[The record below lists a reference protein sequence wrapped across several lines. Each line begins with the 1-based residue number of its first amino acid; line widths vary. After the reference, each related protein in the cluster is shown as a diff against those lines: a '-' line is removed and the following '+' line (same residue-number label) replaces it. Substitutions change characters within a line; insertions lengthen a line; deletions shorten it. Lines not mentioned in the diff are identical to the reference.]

1 MFRRLTVLCGTVLAL
16 LLTLAPAAL
25 AQPPTNGKIPQGF
38 PPDLVKYVGGTKE
51 FREGPWFSTPECK
64 DKGGDLSL
72 YLNEAMKVESRLLY
86 WATAP
91 GERAK
96 FWPDQ
101 NTADV
106 NKEPPEL
113 PKTFPAVFGPDHSFN
128 VAFRYCGDEIKEWT
142 NPAQNTWGLTWAV
155 KPDPES
161 LERMKPFAA
170 GNDDL
175 VKKFSDACSDTTSP
189 YCQKA
194 FFVDCGR
201 VVMVPA
207 KKERCIQW
215 NEAVANHFRGLSQF
229 ISNNTHWL
237 ERIGQFF
244 KVIGDAHIAAGRMQI
259 DAFASI
265 LSVAY
270 DIAKFVANP
279 TGAMDELANSLHAS
293 AVDFTVRVLLEGLA
307 TVGRF
312 DPSSP
317 WFLATYG
324 ASTGLGLMVMA
335 LMSILMISRTAS
347 GGGGREDLQEA
358 LFKQLPLG
366 VFLAVFAPAIATVL
380 HTTVNKMTSGIAAWQ
395 SDYIGSA
402 ITKLAAL
409 SQVTA
414 VMIPGG
420 AGVGT
425 IVFGLLIFGT
435 GAVFVG
441 FALQSVALPL
451 SGLVAGIAW
460 GMRVHPKW
468 RTKAARPVY
477 TYIGI
482 ELSRPLLYFLL
493 GGAFGLI
500 DGNLSLPAMKA
511 GGMPLLGQIV
521 VVIVTL
527 IVIGFAPFAMLKY
540 APLLP
545 TAEDSHDSQPSS
557 GFGTASVLGASMA
570 AFERH
575 QHSRGKSEESEGEPG
590 QGKGHSIAQTYSTTQ
605 KPDARQRPTS
615 QKDSASGQSGGT
627 NSGKPAFPQM
637 KGSLNDS
644 VSGSGSGVGKPAFP
658 QMKGSLT
665 DSVPAPGSGAGK
677 PGAAAGPGGKAPAGT
692 TAQASQAGAAAGGA
706 LGPLGIAAQ
715 AAVAAGNKMRAGA
728 HRAVQADEETVRGD
742 DK

>member
-38 PPDLVKYVGGTKE
+38 PPDLVKYVGDTNE
-51 FREGPWFSTPECK
+51 FRQGPWFSTPECK

-72 YLNEAMKVESRLLY
+72 YLNEVMKVESRLLY
-86 WATAP
+86 WATKP
-91 GERAK
+91 SERAK

-106 NKEPPEL
+106 NREPPEL
-113 PKTFPAVFGPDHSFN
+113 PATFPAVFGPDHSFN
-128 VAFRYCGDEIKEWT
+128 VAFRYCADEIRDWT
-142 NPAQNTWGLTWAV
+142 SPVRNTWGLTWAA
-155 KPDPES
+155 KPDAES
-161 LERMKPFAA
+161 LERMKPYAA
-170 GNDDL
+170 GDSNL
-175 VKKFSDACSDTTSP
+175 VKNFSDPCSDAVSS

-201 VVMVPA
+201 VVMVPD
-207 KKERCIQW
+207 KKERCIRW
-215 NEAVANHFRGLSQF
+215 NESIANFFHGLSQF
-229 ISNNTHWL
+229 IADNTDWL

-244 KVIGDAHIAAGRMQI
+244 KIVGEAHLAAGRMQI

-265 LSVAY
+265 LSVVV

-279 TGAMDELANSLHAS
+279 AGAMDELANSLHAS

-307 TVGRF
+307 TVGNF

-324 ASTGLGLMVMA
+324 ASTGLGLTVMA
-335 LMSILMISRTAS
+335 LMSVLMISRAAS
-347 GGGGREDLQEA
+347 GGGGREELQEA

-366 VFLAVFAPAIATVL
+366 LFLAVFAPAIATVL
-380 HTTVNKMTSGIAAWQ
+380 HTTVRKMTSGIAAWQ

-420 AGVGT
+420 AGVGS

-468 RTKAARPVY
+468 RPKAARPVY
-477 TYIGI
+477 TYLGLL
-482 ELSRPLLYFLL
+482 LSKPLLYFLL
-493 GGAFGLI
+493 GAVFAII
-500 DGNLSLPAMKA
+500 DGNLSIPAMKA
-511 GGMPLLGQIV
+511 GGMPLLSQIV
-521 VVIVTL
+521 VVIVAL
-527 IVIGFAPFAMLKY
+527 IVVGFAPFALLKY

-545 TAEDSHDSQPSS
+545 TAEDSHDSQPSA
-557 GFGTASVLGASMA
+557 GFGTAAVVGASMG

-575 QHSRGKSEESEGEPG
+575 QHSRSASEDKDGKSG
-590 QGKGHSIAQTYSTTQ
+590 QSTGTGHSIAQSYSAGQTPQ
-605 KPDARQRPTS
+605 ARQQPS
-615 QKDSASGQSGGT
+615 SKPQASAGQSGGSAGT
-627 NSGKPAFPQM
+627 KPGTSG
-637 KGSLNDS
+637 
-644 VSGSGSGVGKPAFP
+644 FP

-665 DSVPAPGSGAGK
+665 DQGSTAGPGGVTPGAGK
-677 PGAAAGPGGKAPAGT
+677 PGAATGLGGKAPAGT
-692 TAQASQAGAAAGGA
+692 TAQASQAGSAAGGA
-706 LGPLGIAAQ
+706 MGPIGIAAQ
-715 AAVAAGNKMRAGA
+715 AALAAGNKMRQGA
-728 HRAVQADEETVRGD
+728 HRAVKADEETVRGD

>member
-1 MFRRLTVLCGTVLAL
+1 MFRRLTVLCGTVMAL
-16 LLTLAPAAL
+16 LLALAPAAL
-25 AQPPTNGKIPQGF
+25 AQPPTIGKIPQGF

-51 FREGPWFSTPECK
+51 FREGPWYGTPECK

-72 YLNEAMKVESRLLY
+72 YLNEVMKVESRLLY
-86 WATAP
+86 WATKP
-91 GERAK
+91 SERVK

-101 NTADV
+101 NSADV

-113 PKTFPAVFGPDHSFN
+113 PATFPAVFGPNHSFN
-128 VAFRYCGDEIKEWT
+128 VAFRYCADEIREWT
-142 NPAQNTWGLTWAV
+142 NAASNTWGLTWAT
-155 KPDPES
+155 KPDAES

-170 GNDDL
+170 GDSDL
-175 VKKFSDACSDTTSP
+175 VKKFSDACSEATSS

-201 VVMVPA
+201 VVMVPE
-207 KKERCIQW
+207 KKERCILW
-215 NEAVANHFRGLSQF
+215 NESIANFFRGLSQF
-229 ISNNTHWL
+229 IAENTSWL

-244 KVIGDAHIAAGRMQI
+244 KILNDAGLAVNRIHI
-259 DAFASI
+259 DAFASV
-265 LSVAY
+265 LSVAV
-270 DIAKFVANP
+270 DIAKFVADP
-279 TGAMDELANSLHAS
+279 TGAIDELANSLHAS
-293 AVDFTVRVLLEGLA
+293 AVDFTVRVLMEGLA
-307 TVGRF
+307 TVGNF
-312 DPSSP
+312 DPGSP

-335 LMSILMISRTAS
+335 LMSVLMISRTAS

-366 VFLAVFAPAIATVL
+366 MFLAVFAPAIATVL
-380 HTTVNKMTSGIAAWQ
+380 NTSVRKMTSGIAAWQ

-409 SQVTA
+409 SDVTA

-420 AGVGT
+420 AAVGS
-425 IVFGLLIFGT
+425 IMFALLIFGA

-441 FALQSVALPL
+441 FALQSVAMPL

-468 RTKAARPVY
+468 RPKAARPVY
-477 TYIGI
+477 TYLGLL
-482 ELSRPLLYFLL
+482 LSKPLLYFLL
-493 GGAFGLI
+493 GAVFALI
-500 DGNLSLPAMKA
+500 DGNLSLPALKV

-521 VVIVTL
+521 VVIVAL
-527 IVIGFAPFAMLKY
+527 IVVGLAPFALLKY

-557 GFGTASVLGASMA
+557 GFGTAAVVGAGMG

-575 QHSRGKSEESEGEPG
+575 QHSRSAGKDKDSKSE
-590 QGKGHSIAQTYSTTQ
+590 QGGGHSIAQTYSAGQ
-605 KPDARQRPTS
+605 KPQARQQPAAA
-615 QKDSASGQSGGT
+615 QASGAGSGGKAGSSAGT
-627 NSGKPAFPQM
+627 KAGTSG
-637 KGSLNDS
+637 
-644 VSGSGSGVGKPAFP
+644 FP

-665 DSVPAPGSGAGK
+665 DLGTGSGSGGATPGAGK
-677 PGAAAGPGGKAPAGT
+677 PGAAAGAGGKAPAGT
-692 TAQASQAGAAAGGA
+692 SAQASQAGSAAGGA
-706 LGPLGIAAQ
+706 MGPIGIAAQ
-715 AAVAAGNKMRAGA
+715 AALAAGNKMRQGA
-728 HRAVQADEETVRGD
+728 HRAVKADEETVRGD

>member
-25 AQPPTNGKIPQGF
+25 AQPPTNGRTPQGF
-38 PPDLVKYVGGTKE
+38 PPDLVKYVGDTSE
-51 FREGPWFSTPECK
+51 FRKGPWFSTPECK

-72 YLNEAMKVESRLLY
+72 YLNEVMKVESRLLY
-86 WATAP
+86 WATP
-91 GERAK
+91 PSERAK

-106 NKEPPEL
+106 NREPPEL
-113 PKTFPAVFGPDHSFN
+113 PATFPAVFGPDHSFN
-128 VAFRYCGDEIKEWT
+128 VAFRYCADEIREWT
-142 NPAQNTWGLTWAV
+142 APVRNTWGLTWAA
-155 KPDPES
+155 KPDAES
-161 LERMKPFAA
+161 LERMKPYAA
-170 GNDDL
+170 GDSNL
-175 VKKFSDACSDTTSP
+175 IKNFSDPCADAVSS

-201 VVMVPA
+201 AVMLPDR
-207 KKERCIQW
+207 KERCIRW
-215 NEAVANHFRGLSQF
+215 NESIANFFHGLSQF

-237 ERIGQFF
+237 DKIGAFF
-244 KVIGDAHIAAGRMQI
+244 KIIGEAHLAAGRMQI

-265 LSVAY
+265 LSVAV
-270 DIAKFVANP
+270 DIAKFVADP
-279 TGAMDELANSLHAS
+279 AGAMDELANSLHAS

-307 TVGRF
+307 TVGNF
-312 DPSSP
+312 DPGSP

-335 LMSILMISRTAS
+335 LMSVLMISRAAS

-380 HTTVNKMTSGIAAWQ
+380 HATVRKMTSGIAAWQ

-460 GMRVHPKW
+460 GMRVHPRW
-468 RTKAARPVY
+468 RPKAARPVY
-477 TYIGI
+477 TYLG
-482 ELSRPLLYFLL
+482 LLFSKPLLYFLL
-493 GGAFGLI
+493 GAAFAII
-500 DGNLSLPAMKA
+500 DGNLSIPAMKT

-521 VVIVTL
+521 VVIVAL
-527 IVIGFAPFAMLKY
+527 IVVGFAPFALLKY

-545 TAEDSHDSQPSS
+545 TAEDSHDSQPSA
-557 GFGTASVLGASMA
+557 GFGTAAVVGAGMA

-575 QHSRGKSEESEGEPG
+575 QHSRSQSEDKDGGPG
-590 QGKGHSIAQTYSTTQ
+590 QDGAHSIAQTYSAGQ
-605 KPDARQRPTS
+605 KPKARQQQPS
-615 QKDSASGQSGGT
+615 SKPQASGSQASGSSGGK
-627 NSGKPAFPQM
+627 SSFPQM
-637 KGSLNDS
+637 KGSLNS
-644 VSGSGSGVGKPAFP
+644 PFSAAGSGGSASGI
-658 QMKGSLT
+658 
-665 DSVPAPGSGAGK
+665 GAGK
-677 PGAAAGPGGKAPAGT
+677 PGAATGPGGHAPAGT
-692 TAQASQAGAAAGGA
+692 TAQASQAGSAAGGA
-706 LGPLGIAAQ
+706 MGPIGIAAQ
-715 AAVAAGNKMRAGA
+715 AALAAGNKMRQGA
-728 HRAVQADEETVRGD
+728 HRAVKADEETVRGD